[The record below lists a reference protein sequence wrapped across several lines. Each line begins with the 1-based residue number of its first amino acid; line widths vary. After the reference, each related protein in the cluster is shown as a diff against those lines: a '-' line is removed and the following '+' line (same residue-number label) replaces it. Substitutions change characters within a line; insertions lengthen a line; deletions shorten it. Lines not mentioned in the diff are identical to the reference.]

1 MSEQSG
7 AGPQQRS
14 PRGRREH
21 RREEILQALAAM
33 LQRHPGSRITTAA
46 LAREVGVSEAA
57 LYRHFPSKARMF
69 EGLIEFMEDAT
80 FSRVARILAE
90 ERDGAVRC
98 QQILGLLLHFVE
110 RNPGFARLLT
120 QDVLAGETD
129 RLRARIRQFF
139 DRLEVQLRQVLREA
153 GARGETQADAEAA
166 ANLGLSVVEGH
177 IMQFVR
183 SDFTRR
189 PTAAWP
195 RQWGL
200 LERALFGRREDQPD
214 AAERS

>member
-1 MSEQSG
+1 MNESG
-7 AGPQQRS
+7 AS
-14 PRGRREH
+14 HPRQAPRARRE
-21 RREEILQALAAM
+21 RRRDEILQALAAM

-69 EGLIEFMEDAT
+69 EGLIEFMEEAT
-80 FSRVARILAE
+80 FTRVARILAE
-90 ERDGAVRC
+90 ERAGAARC

-153 GARGETQADAEAA
+153 QARGETRVDPEAA

-183 SDFTRR
+183 SDFTRP

-195 RQWGL
+195 RQWQL
-200 LERALFGRREDQPD
+200 LEPALFGGGELQPD
-214 AAERS
+214 AAARS